1 MGKKSQIKY
10 LHFAKITQPA
20 PSVQQRRC
28 FCSHWEATSTLRPEE
43 LRQALVKHLKRRK
56 PTSKEWPHT
65 ISVPLSL
72 SISTQS
78 ARLARSPT
86 GELRPWNIDGP
97 FLGVNGTLC
106 VSFPRVS
113 LCVLDFFFSSGRQLS
128 VWLCELT
135 SCGDAP
141 VVDCTK
147 FNTFLFQ
154 LSSTLIFYKHN
165 TRNDY
170 LFSQMNPVFCSFLF
184 SPSDVFLSLYS
195 PHWIIQSINGLFC
208 KLYLI

>member
-113 LCVLDFFFSSGRQLS
+113 LCVLDFFFF
-128 VWLCELT
+128 
-135 SCGDAP
+135 P
-141 VVDCTK
+141 VADNWVFDCVNWHRAVTHQWWIAL
-147 FNTFLFQ
+147 N
-154 LSSTLIFYKHN
+154 SIHFYSN
-165 TRNDY
+165 SAA
-170 LFSQMNPVFCSFLF
+170 L
-184 SPSDVFLSLYS
+184 
-195 PHWIIQSINGLFC
+195 
-208 KLYLI
+208 